1 MGPISG
7 QINFGGGSIQNPLAA
22 YQTALQTSRQ
32 QYQNVMAGYQNVMQA
47 QQDRANQISQGY
59 GQLSKDVLGQIDLTE
74 APQRQAIAEQYAR
87 AQGDTMQSATDR
99 GLGNLTVADSLQRGV
114 MADRTKAD
122 ISLTGE
128 LAGKRASALGDIGLA
143 GLGYQGQ
150 SLRDT
155 TGIAQSQ
162 LGFMGGYQAPDPLN
176 YSTAYQHFLQGP
188 QERNLSGPGI
198 LSGRY
203 LVNPQSMSRLYLGNG

>member
-47 QQDRANQISQGY
+47 QQDRANQIAQGY

-74 APQRQAIAEQYAR
+74 APQRLALKEKYDQMRDQTI
-87 AQGDTMQSATDR
+87 DDSTSR
-99 GLGNLTVADSLQRGV
+99 GLGNLSIRDSLLGGVERRRGLES
-114 MADRTKAD
+114 DD
-122 ISLTGE
+122 LTAKLAKERANAIGE
-128 LAGKRASALGDIGLA
+128 YGSMS
-143 GLGYQGQ
+143 LGYQGQ
-150 SLRDT
+150 ALRDT